1 MKLIR
6 TISNLVTESKRI
18 YEEACEK
25 GVNEKE
31 LDRLNDANLN
41 AELRQSYIN
50 TMYKKSLENEY
61 YDSLEELLT
70 LE

>member
-6 TISNLVTESKRI
+6 TISNLVTESKKI

-31 LDRLNDANLN
+31 LDRLEKNYNESLKL
-41 AELRQSYIN
+41 LRLYEGLSKTNKDI
-50 TMYKKSLENEY
+50 S
-61 YDSLEELLT
+61 
-70 LE
+70 

>member
-31 LDRLNDANLN
+31 LDRLEKNYNESLKLLKLY
-41 AELRQSYIN
+41 EGLG
-50 TMYKKSLENEY
+50 KSNKEV
-61 YDSLEELLT
+61 
-70 LE
+70 

>member
-18 YEEACEK
+18 YEDACEK

-31 LDRLNDANLN
+31 LDRLEKNYNESLKLLRIYEGLN
-41 AELRQSYIN
+41 
-50 TMYKKSLENEY
+50 KSNKEI
-61 YDSLEELLT
+61 S
-70 LE
+70 

>member
-31 LDRLNDANLN
+31 LDRLEKNYNESLKLLKLY
-41 AELRQSYIN
+41 EGLG
-50 TMYKKSLENEY
+50 KSNKEN
-61 YDSLEELLT
+61 
-70 LE
+70 

>member
-6 TISNLVTESKRI
+6 TISNLVTESKKI

-31 LDRLNDANLN
+31 LDRLEKNYNESLKLLRIYEGLN
-41 AELRQSYIN
+41 KSN
-50 TMYKKSLENEY
+50 TEIS
-61 YDSLEELLT
+61 
-70 LE
+70 

>member
-6 TISNLVTESKRI
+6 TISNLVTESKKI

-31 LDRLNDANLN
+31 LDRLEKNYNESLKL
-41 AELRQSYIN
+41 LRIYEGLSKTKQ
-50 TMYKKSLENEY
+50 EN
-61 YDSLEELLT
+61 S
-70 LE
+70 

>member
-31 LDRLNDANLN
+31 LDRLEKNYNESLKL
-41 AELRQSYIN
+41 LRIYEGLG
-50 TMYKKSLENEY
+50 KSI
-61 YDSLEELLT
+61 DKTS
-70 LE
+70 

>member
-31 LDRLNDANLN
+31 LDRLEKNYNESLKLLKLYEGLN
-41 AELRQSYIN
+41 KPKQ
-50 TMYKKSLENEY
+50 EN
-61 YDSLEELLT
+61 S
-70 LE
+70 

>member
-31 LDRLNDANLN
+31 LDRLEKNYNESLKLFRLY
-41 AELRQSYIN
+41 EGLS
-50 TMYKKSLENEY
+50 KSNKNIDY
-61 YDSLEELLT
+61 MKV
-70 LE
+70 